1 MAQRGALIITWG
13 EGKAG
18 VPPTK
23 GLEVFGNALAF
34 YDELEKE
41 GRITGYRTYA
51 STTRA
56 AGQLIIEGD
65 VATLAQLLTEEDSQK
80 QLALGE
86 AVVSNLRIELCV
98 GGSPDD
104 VGQFYTTGVTA
115 LSEAGLLD

>member
-41 GRITGYRTYA
+41 GRISGYRTYA

-56 AGQLIIEGD
+56 SGCLIIEGD
-65 VATLAQLLTEEDSQK
+65 AGTLAQLLTEEASQK

-86 AVVSNLRIELCV
+86 AVVNDLNIELCV

-104 VGQFYTTGVTA
+104 VGAFYATGVQA
-115 LSEAGLLD
+115 LTEAGLLE